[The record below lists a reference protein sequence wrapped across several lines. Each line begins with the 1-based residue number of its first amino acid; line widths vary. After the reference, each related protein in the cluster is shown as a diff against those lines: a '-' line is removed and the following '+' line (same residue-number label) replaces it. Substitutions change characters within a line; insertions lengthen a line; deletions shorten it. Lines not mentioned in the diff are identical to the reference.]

1 MRASVTSELTF
12 EDMRLP
18 AAAMLPGAEGL
29 RGPLGALNEARFGIV
44 FGTTGAARACLE
56 EAIDYAT
63 TRTQF
68 DKPIG
73 AFQLTQGKLADMSVA
88 HGTALLLSVHL
99 GRLKEAGILKPAQVS
114 AGKLNNTR
122 VALDI
127 ARKARTI
134 LAANGISGEYS
145 VMRHA
150 NNLESVLTYEGTAEI
165 HQLTIGRE
173 LTGLS
178 AFV

>member
-1 MRASVTSELTF
+1 
-12 EDMRLP
+12 
-18 AAAMLPGAEGL
+18 
-29 RGPLGALNEARFGIV
+29 
-44 FGTTGAARACLE
+44 
-56 EAIDYAT
+56 
-63 TRTQF
+63 
-68 DKPIG
+68 
-73 AFQLTQGKLADMSVA
+73 MSVA

-134 LAANGISGEYS
+134 LGANGISGEYS

-178 AFV
+178 AFA